1 MAAVKPILEAL
12 VLADHIYSDQTNG
25 KRVIAGTFNLIWAK
39 EFPATHPV
47 KTFAYIALTEIHGTV
62 NIKLVFRELSND
74 EAIMASHEIPVL
86 SPSPLETMN
95 LSIEIPPFR
104 LPHEG
109 TYAFEVYADGELLG
123 SKRIQAKKLEE
134 PE

>member
-1 MAAVKPILEAL
+1 MAAAKPILEAL
-12 VLADHIYSDQTNG
+12 VLADHIYSDQASG
-25 KRVIAGTFNLIWAK
+25 KRVIAGTFNVIWAK
-39 EFPATHPV
+39 AFPAKHNV
-47 KTFAYIALTEIHGTV
+47 ITFAYIALTEIHGTV
-62 NIKLVFRELSND
+62 NIKLVHRDLSND
-74 EAIMASHEIPVL
+74 EALMASHEIPVR